1 MAIFGINFGDL
12 GSRKLRFDS
21 QKKDANFNGL
31 IKDTKAEKSIKKYA
45 VPKQPLQIPSNEKPI
60 DDAPTIKYG
69 IPSENFRP
77 YVNINPPKPSPSPEP
92 PIVKYGY
99 PPEK

>member
-21 QKKDANFNGL
+21 QKNNINFNGL
-31 IKDTKAEKSIKKYA
+31 IKDTIPEKSIKKYA
-45 VPKQPLQIPSNEKPI
+45 VSKQPLQIPSNEKPI

-77 YVNINPPKPSPSPEP
+77 YVNINPPKPSPEP
-92 PIVKYGY
+92 PIVKYGF